1 MLLCVSCHN
10 KSSCRTDV
18 HLDIKRGKCLGC
30 GHMADCFDCIHDP
43 ILRRVGIPEQQIMMY
58 RNTKPL
64 KYRKKGR

>member
-1 MLLCVSCHN
+1 
-10 KSSCRTDV
+10 
-18 HLDIKRGKCLGC
+18 
-30 GHMADCFDCIHDP
+30 MADCFDCIHDP